1 MNQPSGG
8 LLSGLSKN
16 PNVSAFAR
24 GSQMARRADLGMGR
38 AQKQQQV
45 GVDQMQQDSQQRQQT
60 AQNYASRAGNE
71 AQERTAGRQLD
82 NQRTVFDL
90 GMKYNYAQAN
100 AQKQNSFQ
108 QALLNTVARGY

>member
-24 GSQMARRADLGMGR
+24 GSQMARRAELGMDR

-90 GMKYNYAQAN
+90 GMNYNYAQAN
-100 AQKQNSFQ
+100 AQRRNSFQ
-108 QALLNTVARGY
+108 QALLNTAARGY